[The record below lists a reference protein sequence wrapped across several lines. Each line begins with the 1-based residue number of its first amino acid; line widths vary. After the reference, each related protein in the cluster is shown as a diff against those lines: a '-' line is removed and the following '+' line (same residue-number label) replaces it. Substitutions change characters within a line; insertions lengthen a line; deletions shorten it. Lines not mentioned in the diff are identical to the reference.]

1 MKITLQTEDNEDVEI
16 DVEPSDTIGDIKL
29 KLSEKK
35 GLIPQLLWAVV
46 GKSFSNRKW
55 VVDDTIVSSL
65 DNYPKTNIIMFETDY
80 CYRLSK
86 IKFENKTG
94 LRTMM
99 LGVNPFTFIEEIKF
113 NIQNETGIPLEKIR
127 LFSEE
132 HELLNW
138 RTLFEWGI
146 SRFSFI
152 NAVIDEEEV

>member
-1 MKITLQTEDNEDVEI
+1 MKITLQTEDNEVVEI

-46 GKSFSNRKW
+46 DSRSIRNRKW

-65 DNYPKTNIIMFETDY
+65 NNYPNTNIVMFETDY
-80 CYRLSK
+80 SYRFSK

-99 LGVNPFTFIEEIKF
+99 LDVNPFTFIEEIKF
-113 NIQNETGIPLEKIR
+113 SIQNETGIPLEKIR

-146 SRFSFI
+146 PRFTLI
-152 NAVIDEEEV
+152 NAVIDE